1 MGEGSNA
8 WSFPEN
14 NNRMTAFQR
23 SGDNSSKEGQVSL
36 EYFAHSSFRITS
48 PGGMTIVIDPWRN
61 DPSGA
66 WGQWFPEEYRR
77 RRRSGRRGGR
87 GCGRR
92 AEDRKSVV

>member
-14 NNRMTAFQR
+14 NNRMTTFQQ
-23 SGDNSSKEGQVSL
+23 SGGDSSKEGQVSL

-66 WGQWFPEEYRR
+66 WGQWFPEEYPEILTRSEERR
-77 RRRSGRRGGR
+77 VGKECRSRW
-87 GCGRR
+87 
-92 AEDRKSVV
+92 SPYH